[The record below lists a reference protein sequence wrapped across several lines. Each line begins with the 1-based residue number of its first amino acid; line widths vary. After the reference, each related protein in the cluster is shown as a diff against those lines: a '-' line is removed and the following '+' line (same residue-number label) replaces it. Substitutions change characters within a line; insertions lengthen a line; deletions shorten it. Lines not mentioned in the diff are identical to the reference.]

1 MFTLHLANRT
11 ETLLD
16 GVATVIAT
24 EPQEDLFAPELF
36 LVQSQGMERMVAQ
49 VLADRFGVFCNF
61 RFYLPVDFLASIG
74 EVVGLG
80 LAAAGF
86 ERRVLTWRLDQ
97 LLRELDGE
105 VYGLLQRYLR
115 GEDAALKRFQLAR
128 HLADTFDQYQ
138 VLRGEMLDS
147 WERGRTVTSHAA
159 EPWQMALWRRL
170 QQDAPGM
177 HRGKLLRRIGE
188 RLAAAEDLGP
198 LLPQRV
204 FVLGLHTMPPIFLH
218 CLDKLSRHMAV
229 YFMLLSPSR
238 HYWGDAESP
247 RVTLRRQAR
256 APQEAF
262 VGVEHHP
269 LLAAF
274 GRQGRD
280 FHNMLLEGLE
290 QLHEV
295 ESYAAS
301 LDEEDYCAAS
311 LLQRLQADLLED
323 RLPQVAAMGADAQDS
338 QVRGPR
344 ATGEDD
350 SIVVASCHSPLRELQ
365 VLKDYLLLRLHDD
378 PELAPCDIVVMAPD
392 IQDYADLIPAVFAD
406 LQHSIADRSTRQR
419 NPFLA
424 AFLAFL
430 DLFSGRFGQSE
441 VFDLLRRTEIH
452 PQFQLA
458 PGDLDTLEGWVLDS
472 GVRWGLS
479 AQQRRDDG
487 HADFSEGSW
496 RHGLARMLLGYA
508 MAGEEAWQGVLPFA
522 EIEGQGA
529 RPLGGLCRYIALLE
543 RAWEDFRHE
552 RPLAAWAELL
562 ASYAGTLFGDG
573 EDRGLAELRAILA
586 EPAEAVGGLH
596 HGPVTFAVIRH
607 WLALSAS
614 ERRSSSGFLR
624 GRLTFCSML
633 PMRSVPFRVICLL
646 GLNDGAFPRPER
658 HHTFDLMADDPRPG
672 DRSPRADDRY
682 QFLEA
687 LLSARRHLY
696 LSYVGQSI
704 RSNEELYPSTVLAE
718 LLEVLERFY
727 AARDLVTAHPLQPYS
742 ARYFN
747 AGEGHRLYSY
757 DEHFCSVADALRQPQ
772 PPAGRWWQGTLAES
786 RGAVAV
792 ADLQRFCRDPQ
803 RFFLGD
809 ILGIGR
815 EPDSARAE
823 DSEPFACQ
831 GLDLY
836 EVERE
841 LLSRGPEAR
850 AAALARF
857 TAAARWPLG
866 TPGSLAFTA
875 KRQEVERFLDKVA
888 TLGMGEELAP
898 EAVEMTVD
906 GIRLSGTLAPRR
918 ERGGLLLRFGRLRG
932 RDLLEAWLWHA
943 LAERGTPRLVT
954 RLVTPQETVT
964 FAADRRGPSLEVLL
978 QLFVEG
984 CRRPL
989 PLLLEPALACAQEEA
1004 KSGDEGLSLA
1014 KAVKVY
1020 ERFMEEGYAPDWQ
1033 VLYRGLSAEEV
1044 LGGEFLDLCRE
1055 VMCPLWRCVDA
1066 D

>member
-1 MFTLHLANRT
+1 MFTLHFANRT

-16 GVATVIAT
+16 GVATVIAS
-24 EPQEDLFAPELF
+24 EPQEDIFAPELF

-61 RFYLPVDFLASIG
+61 RFHLPVDFLASIG

-115 GEDAALKRFQLAR
+115 GEDVALKRFQLAR

-170 QQDAPGM
+170 QQGAPGM
-177 HRGKLLRRIGE
+177 HRGTLLRRIGE
-188 RLAAAEDLGP
+188 MLEAAQNLAPRLP
-198 LLPQRV
+198 RRV
-204 FVLGLHTMPPIFLH
+204 FVLGLHTMPPVFLH

-229 YFMLLSPSR
+229 YLMLLSPTR

-256 APQEAF
+256 APQEAL

-280 FHNMLLEGLE
+280 LHTMLLEGLD

-295 ESYAAS
+295 EGYDDS
-301 LDEEDYCAAS
+301 LDEEEYQAAP

-323 RLPQVAAMGADAQDS
+323 RLPPLA
-338 QVRGPR
+338 
-344 ATGEDD
+344 ATGTDHGESPGQGALAVGVDD

-365 VLKDYLLLRLHDD
+365 VLKDYLLQRLHGD
-378 PELAPCDIVVMAPD
+378 PGLAPCDIVVMAPD
-392 IQDYADLIPAVFAD
+392 IQDYADLIPAVFVD
-406 LQHSIADRSTRQR
+406 LQHSIADRSTRRR
-419 NPFLA
+419 NRFLA

-430 DLFSGRFGQSE
+430 DLFTGRFGQSE
-441 VFDLLRRTEIH
+441 VFDLLRRAEIH
-452 PQFQLA
+452 PQFQLT
-458 PGDLDTLEGWVLDS
+458 PGDLDTLEGWVIDS
-472 GVRWGLS
+472 GIRWGLS
-479 AQQRRDDG
+479 SQQRRGDG
-487 HADFSEGSW
+487 HADFPEGSW

-508 MAGEEAWQGVLPFA
+508 MDGEEAWQGVLPFA

-552 RPLAAWAELL
+552 RPLADWAELL
-562 ASYAGTLFGDG
+562 AAYAGILFGDG

-586 EPAEAVGGLH
+586 EPAEAVGDLH
-596 HGPVTFAVIRH
+596 HGPVSFAVIRH

-658 HHTFDLMADDPRPG
+658 HHTFDLLANDPRPG

-687 LLSARRHLY
+687 LLSARHHLY

-727 AARDLVTAHPLQPYS
+727 GISGLVTAHPLQPYS
-742 ARYFN
+742 PRYFT
-747 AGEGHRLYSY
+747 ADEGHRLYSY
-757 DEHFCSVADALRQPQ
+757 DEHFCSVARALRQPP
-772 PPAGRWWQGTLAES
+772 PPAGRWWQGMLAE
-786 RGAVAV
+786 RRETVAL

-815 EPDSARAE
+815 EPDSARIE

-836 EVERE
+836 QVERE
-841 LLSRGPEAR
+841 LLRRGPEGRKIGR
-850 AAALARF
+850 AH
-857 TAAARWPLG
+857 
-866 TPGSLAFTA
+866 
-875 KRQEVERFLDKVA
+875 V
-888 TLGMGEELAP
+888 
-898 EAVEMTVD
+898 
-906 GIRLSGTLAPRR
+906 
-918 ERGGLLLRFGRLRG
+918 
-932 RDLLEAWLWHA
+932 
-943 LAERGTPRLVT
+943 
-954 RLVTPQETVT
+954 
-964 FAADRRGPSLEVLL
+964 
-978 QLFVEG
+978 
-984 CRRPL
+984 
-989 PLLLEPALACAQEEA
+989 
-1004 KSGDEGLSLA
+1004 
-1014 KAVKVY
+1014 
-1020 ERFMEEGYAPDWQ
+1020 
-1033 VLYRGLSAEEV
+1033 
-1044 LGGEFLDLCRE
+1044 
-1055 VMCPLWRCVDA
+1055 
-1066 D
+1066 